1 MFSLFW
7 EFSFPDFVSFA
18 KETVATTK
26 QPNKNN
32 ISFFMFLNFRELKKG
47 FHVLNKSS
55 TGSKVKLIDEKI
67 SIKKICQKYVNI
79 ELN

>member
-1 MFSLFW
+1 
-7 EFSFPDFVSFA
+7 
-18 KETVATTK
+18 
-26 QPNKNN
+26 
-32 ISFFMFLNFRELKKG
+32 MFLNFRELKKG